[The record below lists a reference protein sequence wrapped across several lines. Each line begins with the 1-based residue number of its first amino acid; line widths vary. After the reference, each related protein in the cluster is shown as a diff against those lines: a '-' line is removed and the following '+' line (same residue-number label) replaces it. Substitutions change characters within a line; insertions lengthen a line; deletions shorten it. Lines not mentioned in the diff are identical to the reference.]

1 MRTGLQYKDEDG
13 LLYDIKVDAYNAIY
27 PDKHRV
33 IKVQGEVVNK
43 EHQAYRKVKQDLGD
57 DWLSDITNTW
67 WFLDF
72 PMSEEDK
79 FALQTHSR
87 FS

>member
-43 EHQAYRKVKQDLGD
+43 EHLGD